1 MKKIFVIVGGLVVA
15 GGAFGYY
22 FLGNNQNIEAAPAG
36 QVTRIVTIERGDLNL
51 TVSANGV
58 VQPINRIEVK
68 SKASGQIE
76 QLNIEEGQFVEKG
89 SLLIALDQKTAQND
103 FDQAKADLALAEASA
118 SQQENNHKRAEELFT
133 KALISQQERDQI
145 NVEYVR
151 AKSQLLKARA
161 ALATMQERLQDTRI
175 IAPSSG
181 IVLSKNVEVGQIISS
196 GVSNVGG
203 GTVLA
208 TIADMDQVHVETN
221 VDEVDIGKVREGQR
235 ARVVAD
241 AFPDDGFNGE
251 VIRISPLGK
260 SQQNVTTFSV
270 VILVRNLNGKLKA
283 GMSCS
288 VDIEIFRR
296 QQIILV
302 PNEALKD
309 PRSEQGRALLASLH
323 TEGEKQPGKS
333 VKEDSAKS
341 AGATTANGG
350 QFDFRAM
357 REKTQNMSPEERRKF
372 FQEQM
377 AKMTPEQ
384 RERLAQMRQRGGGGQ
399 GGSGGGGS
407 MMGGGGGG
415 MMFFG
420 GGDGPVPRSRRAAQ
434 VSNENEVR
442 ERLVMVR
449 QGNEFVPRQIKVGPS
464 NFDQSEVIEGL
475 KEGEE
480 IQIVTI
486 SRAKLASEQ
495 MTERM
500 RNMNSM
506 GGIGGGA
513 VRGGGR

>member
-1 MKKIFVIVGGLVVA
+1 MKKIVIVAGVLLVA
-15 GGAFGYY
+15 AGAFGYF
-22 FLGNNQNIEAAPAG
+22 FLGSDQDIEAAPAG
-36 QVTRIVTIERGDLNL
+36 QVTRIVKIERGDLNL

-76 QLNIEEGQFVEKG
+76 QLNVEEGEYVSKG
-89 SLLIALDQKTAQND
+89 TLLIALDQKTAQND
-103 FDQAKADLALAEASA
+103 YEQAAADLALAEANA
-118 SQQENNHKRAEELFT
+118 LQQENNYKRAIELFE

-145 NVEYVR
+145 NVENVR
-151 AKSQLLKARA
+151 AKSQLLKGRA

-208 TIADMDQVHVETN
+208 TIADMEQVHVETN

-241 AFPDDGFNGE
+241 AYPDDGFNGE

-270 VILVRNLNGKLKA
+270 VILVRNLSGKLKA
-283 GMSCS
+283 GMSCA

-296 QQIILV
+296 QQVVLV

-309 PRSEQGRALLASLH
+309 PRSEQGQAMLASLRK
-323 TEGEKQPGKS
+323 EGEQP
-333 VKEDSAKS
+333 VDVRQDTAKS
-341 AGATTANGG
+341 GAAAAADN
-350 QFDFRAM
+350 QPFDFRAM
-357 REKTQNMSPEERRKF
+357 REKTQNMSPDERRKY
-372 FQEQM
+372 FQDQM

-384 RERLAQMRQRGGGGQ
+384 RERISQMRQRAGGGQ
-399 GGSGGGGS
+399 GGQ
-407 MMGGGGGG
+407 GGGGGG

-420 GGDGPVPRSRRAAQ
+420 GGDAAGPRGRRASQ

-442 ERLVMVR
+442 ERLVMVKE
-449 QGNEFVPRQIKVGPS
+449 GNEFVARVIKVGPS
-464 NFDQSEVIEGL
+464 NFDHSEVLEGL

-480 IQIVTI
+480 LQIVTI
-486 SRAKLASEQ
+486 SRAKLAAEQ

-500 RNMNSM
+500 RNMNSV
-506 GGIGGGA
+506 GGLGGGN

>member
-1 MKKIFVIVGGLVVA
+1 
-15 GGAFGYY
+15 
-22 FLGNNQNIEAAPAG
+22 
-36 QVTRIVTIERGDLNL
+36 NL

-76 QLNIEEGQFVEKG
+76 QLNVEEGEYVSKG
-89 SLLIALDQKTAQND
+89 ALLIALDQKTAQND
-103 FDQAKADLALAEASA
+103 YEQAHADLALAEANA
-118 SQQENNHKRAEELFT
+118 LQQENNYKRAIELFG

-145 NVEYVR
+145 NVENVR
-151 AKSQLLKARA
+151 AKSQLLKGRA

-208 TIADMDQVHVETN
+208 TIADMEQVHVETN

-241 AFPDDGFNGE
+241 AYPDDGFNGE

-270 VILVRNLNGKLKA
+270 VVLVRNLSGKLKA
-283 GMSCS
+283 GMSCA

-296 QQIILV
+296 QQVVLV

-309 PRSEQGRALLASLH
+309 PRSEQGQAMLASLRREA
-323 TEGEKQPGKS
+323 TPPAEVKQDS
-333 VKEDSAKS
+333 VKSDGSAVAED
-341 AGATTANGG
+341 
-350 QFDFRAM
+350 QPFDFRAL
-357 REKTQNMSPEERRKF
+357 REKTQNMSPDERRKY
-372 FQEQM
+372 FQDQM

-384 RERLAQMRQRGGGGQ
+384 RERINGMRQRAGGGQ
-399 GGSGGGGS
+399 GGGFT
-407 MMGGGGGG
+407 MGGGGGTAAG
-415 MMFFG
+415 
-420 GGDGPVPRSRRAAQ
+420 PRSRRASQ
-434 VSNENEVR
+434 VSNENELR
-442 ERLVMVR
+442 ERVVMVKE
-449 QGNEFVPRQIKVGPS
+449 GNEFVARVIKVGPS
-464 NFDQSEVIEGL
+464 NFDYSEVLEGL

-480 IQIVTI
+480 LQIVTI
-486 SRAKLASEQ
+486 SRAKLAAEQ

-506 GGIGGGA
+506 GGLGGGN